1 MKLPSD
7 EKINFVIQLI
17 EENRTLFLRN
27 IKRKFGALS
36 NEDLEDCFQELY
48 LIAYEKCEEVYES
61 ANPQGWLF
69 QTFKNITANFQR
81 KYNKDLINTTD
92 PGIIIENITEPFHE
106 DNLIFS
112 ILTRNLS
119 EDSLKAVLLSKLNKR
134 EYELYK
140 MRYIDNLSL
149 HDIAVHLHRPEGTIK
164 SRMHKLREKIRN
176 MIYDGDL
183 FDFFEK
189 N

>member
-27 IKRKFGALS
+27 IKRKFGTLS
-36 NEDLEDCFQELY
+36 NEDLEDCLQELY
-48 LIAYEKCEEVYES
+48 LTAYEKCEDVYES

-81 KYNKDLINTTD
+81 KDNKELINTTD
-92 PGIIIENITEPFHE
+92 DSTILENITDPFQE

-112 ILTRNLS
+112 ILTHNLS
-119 EDSLKAVLLSKLNKR
+119 EDRLKAILLSKLNKR
-134 EYELYK
+134 E
-140 MRYIDNLSL
+140 
-149 HDIAVHLHRPEGTIK
+149 
-164 SRMHKLREKIRN
+164 
-176 MIYDGDL
+176 
-183 FDFFEK
+183 
-189 N
+189 